1 MLVRI
6 KQSTDT
12 NLNIDIKIKILC
24 TYFYDNNNYWSLK
37 TSNQL

>member
-12 NLNIDIKIKILC
+12 NLNIDIKILC
-24 TYFYDNNNYWSLK
+24 TYFYDNNNYWSMK